1 MSNQIIDPRQAL
13 ALQFYKEPT
22 SETFGN
28 MSQSMIKAG
37 YSPSY
42 ARKRTKSENKWITEN
57 LKSTIETI
65 QASEKTLKDYAE
77 LKIDLSKKTD
87 KSTIEKAKL
96 KLDAS
101 KFILK
106 TLAKQKYNDEK
117 EQNKA
122 NVNINIVKYN
132 DDIKITEAEIT
143 E

>member
-1 MSNQIIDPRQAL
+1 MAIAN
-13 ALQFYKEPT
+13 YTNPT

-28 MSQSMIKAG
+28 FTQSMIRAG
-37 YSPSY
+37 YDKNY
-42 ARKRTKSENKWITEN
+42 VNKVSAKN
-57 LKSTIETI
+57 LKWLSANLQNSVEMV
-65 QASEKTLKDYAE
+65 QNSEKTLKDYAS
-77 LKIDLSKKTD
+77 LQIDLSKKTD

>member
-1 MSNQIIDPRQAL
+1 MSNQIIDPRKAM
-13 ALQFYKEPT
+13 AIANYTNPT

-28 MSQSMIKAG
+28 FTQSMIRAG
-37 YSPSY
+37 YDKNY
-42 ARKRTKSENKWITEN
+42 VNKVSAKN
-57 LKSTIETI
+57 LKWLSANLQNSVEMV
-65 QASEKTLKDYAE
+65 QNSEKTLKDYAS
-77 LKIDLSKKTD
+77 LQIDLSKKTD